1 MIIERILIGFTTLI
15 ALAALWRLHKG
26 DKDLA
31 IGWGIAAGF
40 MALALFLKLIG
51 Y

>member
-1 MIIERILIGFTTLI
+1 MIIERILIGLITLI
-15 ALAALWRLHKG
+15 VLAALWRLHKG
-26 DKDLA
+26 DKELA
-31 IGWGIAAGF
+31 ISWGVAAGF